1 MKTKQLLSAAI
12 LSAALFFN
20 ALSVFAQVKIGTN
33 PTVINTANNLEVES
47 IDPAKK
53 VSIDKTTGKITI
65 ADGTQGASKILTS
78 DVNGVATWEA
88 PAAQDA
94 PVFLSVYKGAGA
106 DQPLG
111 AGGTF
116 TKANFT
122 VKSFD
127 KNSNFDLANDSF
139 TVPANAYNPATGIYT
154 VPAKGTY
161 IFTATAGEG
170 NNTAIGTRTSQMS
183 IQTGSK
189 GIVARSILAD
199 VNYAN
204 GLAHSLS
211 VVINAEAGETV
222 FIMIASAVVSGSGSA
237 SGKALINTIRF
248 AGSRID
254 CNRQ

>member
-1 MKTKQLLSAAI
+1 MIHHPLAAKMLCSFLLGSGILLST
-12 LSAALFFN
+12 
-20 ALSVFAQVKIGTN
+20 SVVYAQVKIGTN
-33 PTVINTANNLEVES
+33 PTTINAANNLEVES
-47 IDPAKK
+47 ATAGNKI
-53 VSIDKTTGKITI
+53 SIDKATGKMTI
-65 ADGTQGASKILTS
+65 ADGSQGTGKVLTS
-78 DVNGVATWEA
+78 DAGGVATWEN
-88 PAAQDA
+88 
-94 PVFLSVYKGAGA
+94 YTN
-106 DQPLG
+106 
-111 AGGTF
+111 GTCSAF
-116 TKANFT
+116 EA
-122 VKSFD
+122 VKS
-127 KNSNFDLANDSF
+127 SSF
-139 TVPANAYNPATGIYT
+139 FMTLGTATILMPGDNIIDPANAYNPATGIYT

-183 IQTGSK
+183 IQTASK
-189 GIVARSILAD
+189 GIVARSILTD

-211 VVINAEAGETV
+211 VVVNAEAGETV

>member
-1 MKTKQLLSAAI
+1 MNFKASLYHPLAVKMIFSI
-12 LSAALFFN
+12 LFFSGVLFN
-20 ALSVFAQVKIGTN
+20 APDVFAQVKIGTN
-33 PTVINTANNLEVES
+33 PTSINAANNLEVES
-47 IDPAKK
+47 ATVGNK
-53 VSIDKTTGKITI
+53 VSIDKTSGKMTI
-65 ADGTQGASKILTS
+65 ADGSQGTGKVLTS
-78 DVNGVATWEA
+78 DANGVATWEA
-88 PAAQDA
+88 FTNGTCSAFEASKTSYAMTLGTAAVLMPGDNII
-94 PVFLSVYKGAGA
+94 
-106 DQPLG
+106 D
-111 AGGTF
+111 
-116 TKANFT
+116 
-122 VKSFD
+122 
-127 KNSNFDLANDSF
+127 
-139 TVPANAYNPATGIYT
+139 PANAYNPATGIYT

-170 NNTAIGTRTSQMS
+170 NNSAIGTRNSQMS

-211 VVINAEAGETV
+211 VVVNAEAGETV
-222 FIMIASAVVSGSGSA
+222 FIMISSAVVSGSGSA

>member
-20 ALSVFAQVKIGTN
+20 ALSVSAQVKIGTN

-139 TVPANAYNPATGIYT
+139 TVPANGAGYYQISGNYSCSPVTGQTFGIGLYMY
-154 VPAKGTY
+154 VNG
-161 IFTATAGEG
+161 
-170 NNTAIGTRTSQMS
+170 AIQR
-183 IQTGSK
+183 
-189 GIVARSILAD
+189 
-199 VNYAN
+199 
-204 GLAHSLS
+204 
-211 VVINAEAGETV
+211 
-222 FIMIASAVVSGSGSA
+222 AVVSGGQNATGSFTVKLNA
-237 SGKALINTIRF
+237 GDVLTFYYQTSF
-248 AGSRID
+248 ANATVVGSSLDAFIISR
-254 CNRQ
+254 